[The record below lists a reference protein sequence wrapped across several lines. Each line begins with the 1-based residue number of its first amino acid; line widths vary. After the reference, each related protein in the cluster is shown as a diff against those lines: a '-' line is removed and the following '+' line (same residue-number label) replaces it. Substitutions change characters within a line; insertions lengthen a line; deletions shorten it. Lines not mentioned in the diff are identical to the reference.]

1 MIQSNIVM
9 LKEISVFRNHQCYSA
24 IEINVVFFLKSD
36 ANAINIFPC
45 DEQSILLHS
54 FLVGG
59 KVKVNL

>member
-1 MIQSNIVM
+1 M